1 MTDAVDWKQAA
12 AEQSRAQRHP
22 ATADAVDILNAQ
34 IAKRD
39 ARIAELE
46 AALRAV
52 RADRPS
58 AHSDEVWRV
67 IVAALGT
74 EPQP

>member
-1 MTDAVDWKQAA
+1 MSVCRYVRYSKDDGGTSWCA
-12 AEQSRAQRHP
+12 
-22 ATADAVDILNAQ
+22 LNADHALTEQ